1 MMVKIHKGRLA
12 LTIPAG
18 AVRKYT
24 LAGWELSENS
34 KSDEVTEE
42 VSVNEDADTN
52 SEAISEEEEEDV
64 EYVDPAEL
72 AKKPI
77 DELDRDELKIL
88 AEYKGIDISGITST
102 KKLRAA
108 LRDME

>member
-1 MMVKIHKGRLA
+1 MAQDKSIILLYFFLFLVLCLLVWVIAELKNMT
-12 LTIPAG
+12 LT
-18 AVRKYT
+18 Y
-24 LAGWELSENS
+24 EH
-34 KSDEVTEE
+34 
-42 VSVNEDADTN
+42 
-52 SEAISEEEEEDV
+52 SEEEEEDI